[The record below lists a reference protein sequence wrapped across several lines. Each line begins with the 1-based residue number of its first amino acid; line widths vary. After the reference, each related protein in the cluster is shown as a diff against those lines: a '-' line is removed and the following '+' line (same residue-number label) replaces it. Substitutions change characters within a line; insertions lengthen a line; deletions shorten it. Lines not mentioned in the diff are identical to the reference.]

1 MNTEKDKKFFSLD
14 SGLELEKALEETVKG
29 WDDPKILCEI
39 GEEYIKESEE
49 ITRKEFNSWQKS
61 IYVWVR

>member
-1 MNTEKDKKFFSLD
+1 MNTEKDKKFFLLD
-14 SGLELEKALEETVKG
+14 SGLELEKALEETVKS

-49 ITRKEFNSWQKS
+49 ITRREFNSWQKS